1 MQLVLT
7 LDSSILAK
15 YQAYYFKKYP
25 RRKKFPILRPIH
37 NSLNEWSLFPT
48 MKRNNLKQAWK
59 EMIVWWIDQI
69 GLSNKGIEEFEL
81 ELKMYMPSKRRADP
95 DNFTPKFILDGFV
108 DSGLIVDD
116 DGRHLKKLSLSMGY
130 DKENPRTEFIF
141 NILKERKQ

>member
-1 MQLVLT
+1 
-7 LDSSILAK
+7 
-15 YQAYYFKKYP
+15 
-25 RRKKFPILRPIH
+25 
-37 NSLNEWSLFPT
+37 